1 VSILKT
7 ITMGLWIQSL
17 ENIPIG
23 AKRDYFIY
31 LLDYGWSEPLG
42 EALMKNYEKMASI
55 AAENRAVVIR
65 GTHRVHFE
73 DEVLS
78 WHNINGENAEEM
90 LPAIL
95 ITNRHP
101 IEFRESYDL
110 KNSEIEDDLK
120 LILIP
125 LKKFCKNTTDV
136 AILIEKL
143 FNDIKN
149 KKDLNDFRVAKETK
163 KGFGKA
169 LADAIVLEPNFV
181 GLGFNFNKMIEY
193 FKTKK

>member
-1 VSILKT
+1 
-7 ITMGLWIQSL
+7 MGLYIQSL
-17 ENIPIG
+17 TNIPIG

-31 LLDYGWSEPLG
+31 LLDYGWEEPLG

-78 WHNINGENAEEM
+78 WHNINGEDGEDM

-101 IEFRESYDL
+101 NKFRESFNPTGN
-110 KNSEIEDDLK
+110 KGVEEDLK
-120 LILIP
+120 LIFIP
-125 LKKFCKNTTDV
+125 LKKFCRTTTDV
-136 AILIEKL
+136 VTLVEKL
-143 FNDIKN
+143 FNDIIE
-149 KKDLNDFRVAKETK
+149 KKDLNDFKISKELK
-163 KGFGKA
+163 KGLGRA
-169 LADAIVLEPNFV
+169 VADAIILEPNFAGV
-181 GLGFNFNKMIEY
+181 GFNFKKMIKY
-193 FKTKK
+193 FTEK